1 MFFILIPILG
11 VDVILLANDFK
22 ALAKNWAKDDLGNV
36 AEIFCFNGSSF
47 IRA

>member
-1 MFFILIPILG
+1 MLFILIPILG
-11 VDVILLANDFK
+11 VDVILPANDFK
-22 ALAKNWAKDDLGNV
+22 ALAKNWVKGALGNV